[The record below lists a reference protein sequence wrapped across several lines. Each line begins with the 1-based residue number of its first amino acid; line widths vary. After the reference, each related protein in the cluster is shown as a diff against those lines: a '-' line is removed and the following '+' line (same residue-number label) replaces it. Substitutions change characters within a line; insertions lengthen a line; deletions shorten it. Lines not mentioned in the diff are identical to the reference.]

1 MLFVFP
7 EIKLYIYYQNYY
19 IPKPEPLHLFI
30 TSDNNLSGCDKKM
43 QQFWKKDVKFGFQK
57 GKKSRKKYFLRKYEA
72 LF

>member
-43 QQFWKKDVKFGFQK
+43 QQF
-57 GKKSRKKYFLRKYEA
+57 
-72 LF
+72 